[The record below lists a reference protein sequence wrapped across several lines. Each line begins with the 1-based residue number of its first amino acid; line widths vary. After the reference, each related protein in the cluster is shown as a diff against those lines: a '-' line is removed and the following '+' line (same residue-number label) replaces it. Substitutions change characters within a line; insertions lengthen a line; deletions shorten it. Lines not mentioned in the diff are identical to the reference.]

1 MESKWLN
8 QRIETLVILK
18 TNGSYGSINFA
29 SMKISIIV
37 PKGNDLS
44 YITQLRSRISSSIPP
59 DYHWELVS
67 IEEFNPNGL
76 HQVAEKNEAKLYVCG
91 NSSLSQ
97 KFEAGAFH
105 ATGDIFYF
113 LMPSYLPPMDFGPR
127 IIRACTSQIDFGTI
141 PGFWTGIICSIFP
154 FKVWRDFTFRCTE
167 IDNLLISKSL
177 FRLTHGLRWDGKDR
191 NLIELYAHAKSK
203 SYKTQLI

>member
-1 MESKWLN
+1 M
-8 QRIETLVILK
+8 VILK
-18 TNGSYGSINFA
+18 TNESTGSGNFA

-37 PKGNDLS
+37 TKGNDQT
-44 YITQLRSRISSSIPP
+44 YMTQLRSRITSSIP
-59 DYHWELVS
+59 YEYQWELILV
-67 IEEFNPNGL
+67 EEFDPNGL
-76 HQVAEKNEAKLYVCG
+76 HQVAEKNEAKLYVRA

-97 KFEAGAFH
+97 KFEAGAFQ

-113 LMPSYLPPMDFGPR
+113 LMPEYIPPVDFGPR

-141 PGFWTGIICSIFP
+141 PGFWTRIICSMFP
-154 FKVWRDFTFRCTE
+154 FKALENFAFRCLK

-191 NLIELYAHAKSK
+191 NLIELYVHPISK
-203 SYKTQLI
+203 RYKTQLI